1 MLNTESI
8 INHLNEDY
16 EKMLDEAFGPT
27 SQSDQTGQIDPKFAE
42 FNAKESA
49 AIAEG
54 TFSKKHEG
62 VLAMSKVVSIKDWKQ
77 RQMNKLVAMIKQ
89 RTKENHNDIHYPED
103 FLPDD
108 TLYAQAQLVDH
119 NDPKEAVET
128 AMLTA
133 GYVITKYDMG
143 SGEGD
148 ALEYFPYGNE
158 AVD

>member
-1 MLNTESI
+1 
-8 INHLNEDY
+8 
-16 EKMLDEAFGPT
+16 
-27 SQSDQTGQIDPKFAE
+27 
-42 FNAKESA
+42 
-49 AIAEG
+49 
-54 TFSKKHEG
+54 
-62 VLAMSKVVSIKDWKQ
+62 MSKVVSIKDWKQ
-77 RQMNKLVAMIKQ
+77 TKMDKLFVMINQ